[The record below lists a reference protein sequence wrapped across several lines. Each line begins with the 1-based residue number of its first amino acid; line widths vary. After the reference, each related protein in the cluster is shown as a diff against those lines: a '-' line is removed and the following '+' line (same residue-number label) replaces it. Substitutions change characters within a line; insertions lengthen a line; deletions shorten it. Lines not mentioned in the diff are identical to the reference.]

1 MIFVTNNSLIFKF
14 VTKIQIQ
21 DIFLVFKMETME
33 PLQNENQNEI
43 LKISFMTISNCTNRE
58 KHEINE
64 ILNQKWWT
72 TWTATK
78 HKFKWLTTN
87 DPYMKVIIILHFNN
101 ILCNFYRVNVFTNHN
116 KPFYLWMFC
125 RYLVQ
130 MPKHSSVALKA
141 LLRLHD
147 FKVSATTHYSHFTWV
162 LCGAEFRTRTSPG
175 MSKFCI
181 N

>member
-64 ILNQKWWT
+64 ILNQK
-72 TWTATK
+72 
-78 HKFKWLTTN
+78 
-87 DPYMKVIIILHFNN
+87 
-101 ILCNFYRVNVFTNHN
+101 
-116 KPFYLWMFC
+116 
-125 RYLVQ
+125 
-130 MPKHSSVALKA
+130 
-141 LLRLHD
+141 
-147 FKVSATTHYSHFTWV
+147 
-162 LCGAEFRTRTSPG
+162 
-175 MSKFCI
+175 
-181 N
+181 